1 MSFTAL
7 ATGAGG
13 ARTPTELGSA
23 VSVAITVGVVFA
35 VVFTALYVL
44 LALQV
49 RTGRSWARIV
59 TWVLA
64 GLSALLGVAS
74 LLSPAPG
81 LVIATS
87 GVRRRCRSIGGSSH
101 MIGRLPA
108 HPPR

>member
-1 MSFTAL
+1 
-7 ATGAGG
+7 
-13 ARTPTELGSA
+13 

-49 RTGRSWARIV
+49 RTGRSWARTV

-64 GLSALLGVAS
+64 GLSALLGVVS

-81 LVIATS
+81 PVSATS
-87 GVRRRCRSIGGSSH
+87 GVRLRCRSIGGSSH
-101 MIGRLPA
+101 MSGRLPV